1 MKTSVRAMPSN
12 QDAERAVLGAI
23 LLGGANILEKAQT
36 SIRNKEAFYWVDH
49 QRIWEASNKLYKD
62 NKPIDSITVL
72 SDIKDT
78 FKDGE
83 VSAYFITGLPD
94 DVPTTSNIEHYAKI
108 VWHKYIQREAVKSS
122 HKLYDISM
130 EHSEDVPAILHKH
143 ERLIEEL
150 KDLTPIKLN
159 DTSVI
164 LDDTILALRTGANII
179 PYGIECLDS
188 ASGGMTRGEVTVI
201 GGRPG
206 HGKTTLVINVVK
218 RLLEQ
223 GYKVMLFNR
232 EMNNTEM
239 MKKMIVMEFPNL
251 SYEKIRK
258 AEDIDKEIAEI
269 NMCKDDLGK
278 KFENLIM
285 YDDIKTLAEGLKEV
299 AREKPDV
306 VIDDYIQL
314 IRLDEIKK
322 DRRFEIEDIML
333 EYKWISKK
341 IECSSILVS
350 QLNREIERRIDAK
363 PKLSDFAESGV
374 IEQTAEAAYFKYYPF
389 AVHDQ
394 ENDPHEVEIIC
405 QKARF
410 GELGS
415 YTMGFNG
422 DKCRVYFDRQ
432 EAIRAMKPEK

>member
-1 MKTSVRAMPSN
+1 
-12 QDAERAVLGAI
+12 
-23 LLGGANILEKAQT
+23 
-36 SIRNKEAFYWVDH
+36 
-49 QRIWEASNKLYKD
+49 
-62 NKPIDSITVL
+62 
-72 SDIKDT
+72 
-78 FKDGE
+78 
-83 VSAYFITGLPD
+83 
-94 DVPTTSNIEHYAKI
+94 
-108 VWHKYIQREAVKSS
+108 
-122 HKLYDISM
+122 
-130 EHSEDVPAILHKH
+130 
-143 ERLIEEL
+143 
-150 KDLTPIKLN
+150 
-159 DTSVI
+159 
-164 LDDTILALRTGANII
+164 
-179 PYGIECLDS
+179 
-188 ASGGMTRGEVTVI
+188 MTRGEVTVI

-374 IEQTAEAAYFKYYPF
+374 IEQTAEAAYFIYYPF
-389 AVHDQ
+389 AVDDQ